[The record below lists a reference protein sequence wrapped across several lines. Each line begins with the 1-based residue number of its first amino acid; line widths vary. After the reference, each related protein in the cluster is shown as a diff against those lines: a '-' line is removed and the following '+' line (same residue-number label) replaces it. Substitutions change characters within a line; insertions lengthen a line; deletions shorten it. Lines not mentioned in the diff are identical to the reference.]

1 MYTCKWA
8 DQFHFFIGLH
18 TIIVLHAA
26 AARAV
31 AHSPGINTDK
41 EFNDGSKI
49 FIENSFRTFK
59 PSGFAS
65 L

>member
-18 TIIVLHAA
+18 TIIVLHVA

-41 EFNDGSKI
+41 ELN
-49 FIENSFRTFK
+49 
-59 PSGFAS
+59 
-65 L
+65 